1 MSKNTVSQNRKR
13 AVIRVDSAHLGV
25 LQVFKDFWTDRE
37 LLYFLALRD
46 IKVRYKQTS
55 LGIAWVILQPL
66 VTTIIFSLVFGYF
79 AKLDTG
85 DLPYLLFALSG
96 FTIWSFISSSII
108 YAGNSLINNTQ
119 LITKVYFPRMI
130 VPVAAVGAIFLD
142 LLITFFVLFIFQT
155 IYRVAPS
162 WTIIFAP
169 FFVLLTM
176 MLALSVGIL
185 TAALN
190 ARFRDVKFIV
200 PFILQIWLYISPIIY
215 PLTIFPKNF
224 QRLFAINPVTGI
236 LEGLRS
242 SLFGKPFDIFPIV
255 TATIII
261 ILLFFISLFVFRRM
275 EEDFAD
281 YI

>member
-1 MSKNTVSQNRKR
+1 MSKAINPLRKKKLS
-13 AVIRVDSAHLGV
+13 VHIDSRHLGIS
-25 LQVFKDFWTDRE
+25 QVFTDIWEKRE

-66 VTTIIFSLVFGYF
+66 VSTIIFSVVFGYF
-79 AKLDTG
+79 ARLDTG
-85 DLPYLLFALSG
+85 NLPYALFALSG
-96 FTIWSFISSSII
+96 FTIWTFISSSIL
-108 YAGNSLINNTQ
+108 YAGNSLVNSTQ

-142 LLITFFVLFIFQT
+142 LLITFFVLFIFQM
-155 IYRVAPS
+155 IYDVMPS
-162 WTIIFAP
+162 WTIVFLP
-169 FFVLLTM
+169 FFVLLSM
-176 MLALSVGIL
+176 LLALSVGII

-200 PFILQIWLYISPIIY
+200 PFVLQVWLYISPIIY
-215 PLTIFPKNF
+215 PLTLFPPKW
-224 QRLFAINPVTGI
+224 QHLFYINPITGI
-236 LEGLRS
+236 LEGVRS
-242 SLFGKPFDIFPIV
+242 SLFGAPFNFLSIGAAVII
-255 TATIII
+255 TII
-261 ILLFFISLFVFRRM
+261 LFFTSLFVFRRM